1 MDIDAVPML
10 LAFFWIGF
18 SLPYAVLSWLS
29 RLKPQFTIIATD
41 FPLLP
46 RVSYPV
52 RLALAVIGI
61 AGCLGAAGLI
71 GEFRGRVVGI
81 HGALLV
87 GLVVGVLIAYAL
99 HFRRKRPHD
108 ERRSNL

>member
-18 SLPYAVLSWLS
+18 SLPYAGLSWLS
-29 RLKPQFTIIATD
+29 RVKPQFTIIATD
-41 FPLLP
+41 FPRLP

-61 AGCLGAAGLI
+61 AGGLGAAGLI
-71 GEFRGRVVGI
+71 GEFRGRVGI
-81 HGALLV
+81 HAAFLAGF
-87 GLVVGVLIAYAL
+87 VVGVLIAYAL
-99 HFRRKRPHD
+99 HFRRKQPHD
-108 ERRSNL
+108 EQRSNL